1 MEKFIIIKH
10 FIGDNMT
17 PYLCSRNIF
26 LDDKIFFEDG
36 SDNTILEGIVD
47 NFSSDNQF
55 VKVIHKNQIIDVKV
69 ENCFF
74 PIIEV
79 YNVNLELENKMEIS
93 RDKLEFSTICP
104 ACEKNSRDLENC
116 LHTNESCLKNKTK
129 PYAFI
134 KL

>member
-1 MEKFIIIKH
+1 MI
-10 FIGDNMT
+10 

-26 LDDKIFFEDG
+26 LDDKIFFEHG
-36 SDNTILEGIVD
+36 SDNTILEGVVD

-55 VKVIHKNQIIDVKV
+55 VKVVHKNETIEVKV

-79 YNVNLELENKMEIS
+79 YNFNLELENKMEIS

-116 LHTNESCLKNKTK
+116 SYTNDSCLKNKTK
-129 PYAFI
+129 SYAFI